1 MRTTP
6 LRTKTSIVGSPCR
19 RPRYRQRSAL
29 RAWLGFAFTTLLGI
43 EAALAQQPTAADDEL
58 PGTRLPPVTVQNLA
72 PFARREGV
80 AVVVPFA
87 PGQAADDRPWHIA
100 QHVTAWAPFG
110 MRWPDGSWRQAL
122 CEFVAELP
130 AVGERQ
136 FRLRPGPGEALPTD
150 DFAAPVAKLTFVL
163 RQGERQQRAEPV
175 AVATLEATALRRVE
189 LRRARLG
196 DSGLVAELIVT
207 WWRDQPH
214 ADVDVA
220 VFCSDPRLAAMQC
233 DVDELAIE
241 SSGMALYLRHAGSL
255 GMGSNPTAD
264 GNRTVLLRS
273 RAIGDGQ
280 GLRRSGALVPRL
292 SGRDATV
299 DQTLQAAC
307 IAPLLGATTWRDS
320 GAFGPFGVVPDLPPW
335 LAGNAARDHLA
346 HRHRVFVDRAGGGGG
361 DPFAAFPFGLAKMAG
376 QTGDQGDFGVCKLS
390 LVAAT
395 GLPSLLLEAEL
406 SVMQEACRPVHFFEA
421 DGSPVDPADHPDWVV
436 WSGRT
441 HWHADVSKDR
451 LGKPVPA
458 PRFEANGWTGK
469 DREHWSSN
477 YLAAFALLTGSHWA
491 RAELANEARL
501 YLAGQTLAPQ
511 LSTSNTGAPR
521 GAGRT
526 ALAAAWNLLVS
537 DDPLLRRR
545 MNERLD
551 QVEYPQWSGREL
563 APGQVRAYG
572 VNRPDPRML
581 QGKFPYWNPWQDALA
596 GLGFGAHFQVTG
608 NPRARELAEALATNV
623 LQHGWLVDDR
633 DCKVALAI
641 RWLDGA
647 PFTADQW
654 LSQDRTLVQWPDG
667 SGFALWSLPAVEIAR
682 VAALRAGDE
691 ALASKAAA
699 IQRRLRAGRTP
710 PRPDY
715 PTLGGLDQLTEWDA
729 VRWH

>member
-1 MRTTP
+1 M
-6 LRTKTSIVGSPCR
+6 V
-19 RPRYRQRSAL
+19 
-29 RAWLGFAFTTLLGI
+29 
-43 EAALAQQPTAADDEL
+43 
-58 PGTRLPPVTVQNLA
+58 
-72 PFARREGV
+72 
-80 AVVVPFA
+80 
-87 PGQAADDRPWHIA
+87 
-100 QHVTAWAPFG
+100 
-110 MRWPDGSWRQAL
+110 
-122 CEFVAELP
+122 
-130 AVGERQ
+130 RQ
-136 FRLRPGPGEALPTD
+136 FHSQPALVAQGTGRTVAQVHACPIPKLVIPQYPERHFATARLVPNMVYVPPRPPA
-150 DFAAPVAKLTFVL
+150 AAPA
-163 RQGERQQRAEPV
+163 
-175 AVATLEATALRRVE
+175 
-189 LRRARLG
+189 
-196 DSGLVAELIVT
+196 
-207 WWRDQPH
+207 
-214 ADVDVA
+214 
-220 VFCSDPRLAAMQC
+220 
-233 DVDELAIE
+233 
-241 SSGMALYLRHAGSL
+241 
-255 GMGSNPTAD
+255 
-264 GNRTVLLRS
+264 
-273 RAIGDGQ
+273 
-280 GLRRSGALVPRL
+280 
-292 SGRDATV
+292 
-299 DQTLQAAC
+299 
-307 IAPLLGATTWRDS
+307 
-320 GAFGPFGVVPDLPPW
+320 
-335 LAGNAARDHLA
+335 
-346 HRHRVFVDRAGGGGG
+346 
-361 DPFAAFPFGLAKMAG
+361 
-376 QTGDQGDFGVCKLS
+376 
-390 LVAAT
+390 
-395 GLPSLLLEAEL
+395 
-406 SVMQEACRPVHFFEA
+406 
-421 DGSPVDPADHPDWVV
+421 
-436 WSGRT
+436 
-441 HWHADVSKDR
+441 
-451 LGKPVPA
+451 
-458 PRFEANGWTGK
+458 
-469 DREHWSSN
+469 
-477 YLAAFALLTGSHWA
+477 
-491 RAELANEARL
+491 
-501 YLAGQTLAPQ
+501 
-511 LSTSNTGAPR
+511 GAPR